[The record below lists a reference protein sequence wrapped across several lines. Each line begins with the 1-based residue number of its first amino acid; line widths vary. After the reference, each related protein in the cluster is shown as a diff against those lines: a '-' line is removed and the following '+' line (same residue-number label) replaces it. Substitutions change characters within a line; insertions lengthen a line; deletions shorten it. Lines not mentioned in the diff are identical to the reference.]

1 MNPPG
6 KSITCI
12 LLGDSLSGKSSFL
25 MRFFKNKFSDSFM
38 TTIGMDKEIKVIKIN
53 KQIYHF
59 NLWDTAGEE
68 RYRSLPINYFHKA
81 DGIFLL
87 FDTNNSTSLENI
99 EIWVD
104 DIIDKCKENKNL
116 KIYLIGNKI
125 DLERKVL
132 KEDAIKLAK
141 KLNIKYFESS
151 NKLNL
156 NIYEIVSH
164 MIMECYENTHSGNNE
179 VIEQKLFKAVE
190 NKNKKRGCCK

>member
-38 TTIGMDKEIKVIKIN
+38 TTIGMDKEVKVIKIN

-68 RYRSLPINYFHKA
+68 RYRSLPMNYFQKA

-87 FDTNNSTSLENI
+87 FDINNSNSFENI
-99 EIWVD
+99 EMWVND
-104 DIIDKCKENKNL
+104 VIDKSKENKHL

-125 DLERKVL
+125 DLKRKVL

-141 KLNIKYFESS
+141 KLDIKYFESS

-164 MIMECYENTHSGNNE
+164 MIMECYENTRNGNE
-179 VIEQKLFKAVE
+179 IIGQKLFKAVE